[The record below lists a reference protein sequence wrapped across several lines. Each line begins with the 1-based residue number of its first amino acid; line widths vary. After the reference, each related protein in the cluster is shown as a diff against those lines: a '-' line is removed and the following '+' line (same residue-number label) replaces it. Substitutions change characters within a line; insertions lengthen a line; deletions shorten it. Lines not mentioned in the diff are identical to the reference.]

1 MKINIYLKTLTLIC
15 FLFISACVGKNTK
28 NSSVPSEIVL
38 KEVIRDGLTTVSKTV
53 GVGPDSNYNNNV
65 LKPRRE
71 LNDSINLKTNKL
83 IKKPEFNISISFK
96 NTKVSD
102 ALIALGNLG
111 GRNIIVDENINGLL
125 ANNESKLSQILS
137 EIELIELGLPNLLSE
152 RVPDG
157 KNESDNEVIRSWGN
171 KKEFSFPVKDHVELG
186 SNLGL
191 LDMDNAA
198 RISGSRFSVLRGN
211 LASLQR
217 ALIQFM
223 LDIHINEHGYEEFYV
238 PFIVNSETLTG
249 TSQLPKFESDLFK
262 IESDKSLYLIPT
274 AEVPLTNL
282 FGDQIIDIDTL
293 PRKLVAH
300 TPCFRSEAG
309 SYGKDTKGLIRQ
321 HQFEKVELVQISTP
335 EKSFDAL
342 ESLTANA
349 EQILQKLKLPYQVV
363 SLSAGDIGFGS
374 AFTYDLEVWLP
385 GQNAYREISSC
396 SLFGDFQARRMKA
409 RYKNPNTGNN
419 EYLHTINGSGV
430 AAGRALVAVLENYQQ
445 EDGTIK
451 VPDVLISYMNK
462 KIID

>member
-1 MKINIYLKTLTLIC
+1 MLDPKKLRQSTQDVANNLARRGFQFDIDAYSSLNESRRLLQIENDSLKNKRNNV
-15 FLFISACVGKNTK
+15 S
-28 NSSVPSEIVL
+28 
-38 KEVIRDGLTTVSKTV
+38 KEVGIAKSKGEDVTEL
-53 GVGPDSNYNNNV
+53 
-65 LKPRRE
+65 LK
-71 LNDSINLKTNKL
+71 S
-83 IKKPEFNISISFK
+83 S
-96 NTKVSD
+96 
-102 ALIALGNLG
+102 
-111 GRNIIVDENINGLL
+111 ENINGLL
-125 ANNESKLSQILS
+125 AINESKLSQILS

-262 IESDKSLYLIPT
+262 IESEKSLYLIPT

>member
-1 MKINIYLKTLTLIC
+1 MLDPKKLRQSTQDVANNLARRGFQFDIDSYSSLNENRKLLQIENDNLKNKRNNA
-15 FLFISACVGKNTK
+15 S
-28 NSSVPSEIVL
+28 
-38 KEVIRDGLTTVSKTV
+38 KEVGIAKSRGEDVTEL
-53 GVGPDSNYNNNV
+53 
-65 LKPRRE
+65 LK
-71 LNDSINLKTNKL
+71 S
-83 IKKPEFNISISFK
+83 S
-96 NTKVSD
+96 
-102 ALIALGNLG
+102 
-111 GRNIIVDENINGLL
+111 ENINGLL
-125 ANNESKLSQILS
+125 ANNESKLSKILS
-137 EIELIELGLPNLLSE
+137 EIELIELGLPNLLSD

-157 KNESDNEVIRSWGN
+157 KNESDNEIIRSWGN
-171 KKEFSFPVKDHVELG
+171 RKEFSFPVKDHVELG

-238 PFIVNSETLTG
+238 PFLVNSETLTG

-262 IESDKSLYLIPT
+262 IESEKSLYLIPT

-282 FGDQIIDIDTL
+282 FGDQIIEFDSL

-335 EKSFDAL
+335 EKSFEAL
-342 ESLTANA
+342 ESLTADA
-349 EQILQKLKLPYQVV
+349 EQVLQKLELPYQVV

-409 RYKNPNTGNN
+409 RFKNPNTGKN
-419 EYLHTINGSGV
+419 EYIHTINGSGV
-430 AAGRALVAVLENYQQ
+430 AAGRALVAVIENYQQ

-451 VPDVLISYMNK
+451 VPDALIPYMNK
-462 KIID
+462 EIID

>member
-1 MKINIYLKTLTLIC
+1 MLDPKKLRQSTQEVANNLARRGFQFDIDAYSSLNESRKLLQIENDKLKNKRNNA
-15 FLFISACVGKNTK
+15 S
-28 NSSVPSEIVL
+28 
-38 KEVIRDGLTTVSKTV
+38 KEVGIAKSKGEDVTEL
-53 GVGPDSNYNNNV
+53 
-65 LKPRRE
+65 LK
-71 LNDSINLKTNKL
+71 S
-83 IKKPEFNISISFK
+83 S
-96 NTKVSD
+96 
-102 ALIALGNLG
+102 
-111 GRNIIVDENINGLL
+111 ENINGLL
-125 ANNESKLSQILS
+125 INNESKLSQILS
-137 EIELIELGLPNLLSE
+137 EIELIELGLPNLLSD

-157 KNESDNEVIRSWGN
+157 KNESDNELIRSWGN
-171 KKEFSFPVKDHVELG
+171 KKEFSFPAKDHVELG

-238 PFIVNSETLTG
+238 PYLVNSETLTG

-262 IESDKSLYLIPT
+262 IESEKSLYLIPT

-335 EKSFDAL
+335 EKSFEAL

-349 EQILQKLKLPYQVV
+349 EQVLQKLELPYQVV

-374 AFTYDLEVWLP
+374 AFTYDIEVWLP

-409 RYKNPNTGNN
+409 RYKNPNTGKN

-451 VPDVLISYMNK
+451 VPDALISYMNK
-462 KIID
+462 EIID

>member
-1 MKINIYLKTLTLIC
+1 MLDPKKLRQSTQDVANNLARRGFQFDIDSY
-15 FLFISACVGKNTK
+15 
-28 NSSVPSEIVL
+28 SS
-38 KEVIRDGLTTVSKTV
+38 
-53 GVGPDSNYNNNV
+53 
-65 LKPRRE
+65 
-71 LNDSINLKTNKL
+71 LNENRKLLQIENDNLKNKRNNASKE
-83 IKKPEFNISISFK
+83 IGIAKSKGE
-96 NTKVSD
+96 D
-102 ALIALGNLG
+102 ATDLLKSS
-111 GRNIIVDENINGLL
+111 ENINGLL
-125 ANNESKLSQILS
+125 ANNESKLSKILS
-137 EIELIELGLPNLLSE
+137 EIELIELGLPNLLSD

-157 KNESDNEVIRSWGN
+157 KNESDNKIIRSWGN
-171 KKEFSFPVKDHVELG
+171 RKEFSFPVKDHMELG

-198 RISGSRFSVLRGN
+198 RMSGSRFSVLRGN

-223 LDIHINEHGYEEFYV
+223 LDIHINDHGYEEFYV
-238 PFIVNSETLTG
+238 PFLVNSETLTG

-262 IESDKSLYLIPT
+262 IESEKSLYLIPT

-282 FGDQIIDIDTL
+282 FGDQIIEFDSL

-335 EKSFDAL
+335 EKSFEAL

-349 EQILQKLKLPYQVV
+349 EKVLQKLELPYQVV

-409 RYKNPNTGNN
+409 RFKNPNTGKN
-419 EYLHTINGSGV
+419 EYIHTINGSGV
-430 AAGRALVAVLENYQQ
+430 AAGRALVAVIENYQQ

-451 VPDVLISYMNK
+451 VPDALIPYMNK
-462 KIID
+462 EIID

>member
-1 MKINIYLKTLTLIC
+1 MLDPKKLRQSTQDVANNLARRGFQFDIDAYSSLNESRKLLQIENDNLKNKRNNA
-15 FLFISACVGKNTK
+15 S
-28 NSSVPSEIVL
+28 
-38 KEVIRDGLTTVSKTV
+38 KEVGIAKSKGEDVTEI
-53 GVGPDSNYNNNV
+53 
-65 LKPRRE
+65 LK
-71 LNDSINLKTNKL
+71 S
-83 IKKPEFNISISFK
+83 S
-96 NTKVSD
+96 
-102 ALIALGNLG
+102 
-111 GRNIIVDENINGLL
+111 ENINGLL
-125 ANNESKLSQILS
+125 ADNEIKLSQILS
-137 EIELIELGLPNLLSE
+137 EIELIELGLPNLLSD

-171 KKEFSFPVKDHVELG
+171 KKEFSFPAKDHIELG

-262 IESDKSLYLIPT
+262 IESEKSLYLIPT

-342 ESLTANA
+342 ESLTTNA
-349 EQILQKLKLPYQVV
+349 EQILQKLELPYQVV

>member
-1 MKINIYLKTLTLIC
+1 MLDPKKLRQSTQDVANNLARRGFQFDIDAYSSLNESRRLLQIENDSLKNKRNNV
-15 FLFISACVGKNTK
+15 S
-28 NSSVPSEIVL
+28 
-38 KEVIRDGLTTVSKTV
+38 KEVGIAKSKGEDVTEL
-53 GVGPDSNYNNNV
+53 
-65 LKPRRE
+65 LK
-71 LNDSINLKTNKL
+71 S
-83 IKKPEFNISISFK
+83 S
-96 NTKVSD
+96 
-102 ALIALGNLG
+102 
-111 GRNIIVDENINGLL
+111 ENINGLL
-125 ANNESKLSQILS
+125 ANNEIKLSQILS

-223 LDIHINEHGYEEFYV
+223 IDIHINEHGYEEFYV

-262 IESDKSLYLIPT
+262 IESEKSLYLIPT

-349 EQILQKLKLPYQVV
+349 EQILQKLELPYQVV

>member
-1 MKINIYLKTLTLIC
+1 MLDPKKLRQSTQDVANNLARRGFQFDIDAYSSLNESRKLLQIENDNLKNKRNNA
-15 FLFISACVGKNTK
+15 S
-28 NSSVPSEIVL
+28 
-38 KEVIRDGLTTVSKTV
+38 KEVGIAKSKGEDVTEI
-53 GVGPDSNYNNNV
+53 
-65 LKPRRE
+65 LK
-71 LNDSINLKTNKL
+71 S
-83 IKKPEFNISISFK
+83 S
-96 NTKVSD
+96 
-102 ALIALGNLG
+102 
-111 GRNIIVDENINGLL
+111 ENINGLL
-125 ANNESKLSQILS
+125 ADNEIKLSQILS
-137 EIELIELGLPNLLSE
+137 EIELIELGLPNLLSD

-171 KKEFSFPVKDHVELG
+171 KKEFSFPAKDHVELG

-262 IESDKSLYLIPT
+262 IESEKSLYLIPT

-349 EQILQKLKLPYQVV
+349 EQILQKLELPYQVV

-451 VPDVLISYMNK
+451 VPDALISYMNK

>member
-1 MKINIYLKTLTLIC
+1 MLDPKKLRQSTQDVAINLAKRGFQFDIDSYSSLNENRKLLQIENDNLKNKRNNA
-15 FLFISACVGKNTK
+15 S
-28 NSSVPSEIVL
+28 
-38 KEVIRDGLTTVSKTV
+38 KEVGIAKSRGEDVTEL
-53 GVGPDSNYNNNV
+53 
-65 LKPRRE
+65 LK
-71 LNDSINLKTNKL
+71 S
-83 IKKPEFNISISFK
+83 S
-96 NTKVSD
+96 
-102 ALIALGNLG
+102 
-111 GRNIIVDENINGLL
+111 ENINGLL
-125 ANNESKLSQILS
+125 ANNESKLSKILS
-137 EIELIELGLPNLLSE
+137 EIELIELGLPNLLSD

-157 KNESDNEVIRSWGN
+157 KNESDNEIIRSWGN
-171 KKEFSFPVKDHVELG
+171 RKEFSFPVKDHVELG

-238 PFIVNSETLTG
+238 PFLVNSETLTG

-262 IESDKSLYLIPT
+262 IESEKSLYLIPT

-282 FGDQIIDIDTL
+282 FGDQIIEFDSL

-335 EKSFDAL
+335 EKSFEAL
-342 ESLTANA
+342 ESLTADA
-349 EQILQKLKLPYQVV
+349 EQVLQKLELPYQVV

-385 GQNAYREISSC
+385 GQSAYREISSC

-409 RYKNPNTGNN
+409 RFKNPNTGKN
-419 EYLHTINGSGV
+419 EHIHTINGSGV
-430 AAGRALVAVLENYQQ
+430 AAGRALVAVIENYQQ

-451 VPDVLISYMNK
+451 VPDALIPYMNK
-462 KIID
+462 EIID

>member
-1 MKINIYLKTLTLIC
+1 MLDPKKLRQSTQDVANNLARRGFQFDIDSY
-15 FLFISACVGKNTK
+15 
-28 NSSVPSEIVL
+28 SS
-38 KEVIRDGLTTVSKTV
+38 
-53 GVGPDSNYNNNV
+53 
-65 LKPRRE
+65 
-71 LNDSINLKTNKL
+71 LNENRKLLQIENDNLKNKRNNASKE
-83 IKKPEFNISISFK
+83 IGIAKSKGE
-96 NTKVSD
+96 D
-102 ALIALGNLG
+102 ATDLLKSS
-111 GRNIIVDENINGLL
+111 ENINGLL
-125 ANNESKLSQILS
+125 ANNESKLSKILS
-137 EIELIELGLPNLLSE
+137 EIELIELGLPNLLSD

-157 KNESDNEVIRSWGN
+157 KNESDNKIIRSWGN
-171 KKEFSFPVKDHVELG
+171 RKEFSFPVKDHMELG

-198 RISGSRFSVLRGN
+198 RMSGSRFSVLRGN

-238 PFIVNSETLTG
+238 PFLVNSETLTG

-262 IESDKSLYLIPT
+262 IESEKSLYLIPT

-282 FGDQIIDIDTL
+282 FGDQIIEFDSL

-335 EKSFDAL
+335 EKSFEAL

-349 EQILQKLKLPYQVV
+349 EKVLQKLELPYQVV

-409 RYKNPNTGNN
+409 RFKNPNTGKN
-419 EYLHTINGSGV
+419 EYIHTINGSGV
-430 AAGRALVAVLENYQQ
+430 AAGRALVAVIENYQQ

-451 VPDVLISYMNK
+451 VPDALIPYMNK
-462 KIID
+462 EIID

>member
-1 MKINIYLKTLTLIC
+1 MLDPKKLRQSTQDVANNLARRGFQFDIDAYSSLNESRKLLQIENDNLKNKRNNA
-15 FLFISACVGKNTK
+15 S
-28 NSSVPSEIVL
+28 
-38 KEVIRDGLTTVSKTV
+38 KEVGIAKSKGEDVTEI
-53 GVGPDSNYNNNV
+53 
-65 LKPRRE
+65 LK
-71 LNDSINLKTNKL
+71 S
-83 IKKPEFNISISFK
+83 S
-96 NTKVSD
+96 
-102 ALIALGNLG
+102 
-111 GRNIIVDENINGLL
+111 ENINGLL
-125 ANNESKLSQILS
+125 ADNEIKLSQILS
-137 EIELIELGLPNLLSE
+137 EIELIELGLPNLLSD

-171 KKEFSFPVKDHVELG
+171 KKEFSFPAKDHVELG

-262 IESDKSLYLIPT
+262 IESEKSLYLIPT

-342 ESLTANA
+342 ESLTTNA
-349 EQILQKLKLPYQVV
+349 EQILQKLELPYQVV

>member
-1 MKINIYLKTLTLIC
+1 MLDPKKLRQSTQEVANNLARRGFQFDIDAYSSLNESRKLLQIENDNLKNKRNNV
-15 FLFISACVGKNTK
+15 S
-28 NSSVPSEIVL
+28 
-38 KEVIRDGLTTVSKTV
+38 KEVGIAKSKGEDATEL
-53 GVGPDSNYNNNV
+53 
-65 LKPRRE
+65 LK
-71 LNDSINLKTNKL
+71 S
-83 IKKPEFNISISFK
+83 S
-96 NTKVSD
+96 
-102 ALIALGNLG
+102 
-111 GRNIIVDENINGLL
+111 ENINGLL
-125 ANNESKLSQILS
+125 VNNESKLSQILS
-137 EIELIELGLPNLLSE
+137 EIELIELGLPNLLSD

-211 LASLQR
+211 LASLHR

-238 PFIVNSETLTG
+238 PYLVNSETLTG

-262 IESDKSLYLIPT
+262 IESEKSLYLIPT

-335 EKSFDAL
+335 EKSFEAL

-349 EQILQKLKLPYQVV
+349 EQVLQKLELPYQVV

-374 AFTYDLEVWLP
+374 AFTYDIEVWLP

-409 RYKNPNTGNN
+409 RFKNPNTGKN

-451 VPDVLISYMNK
+451 VPDALISYMNK
-462 KIID
+462 EIID

>member
-1 MKINIYLKTLTLIC
+1 MLDPKKLRQSTQDVANNLARRGFQFDIDSYSSLNENRKLLQIENDNLKNKRNNA
-15 FLFISACVGKNTK
+15 S
-28 NSSVPSEIVL
+28 
-38 KEVIRDGLTTVSKTV
+38 KEVGIAKSRGEDVTEL
-53 GVGPDSNYNNNV
+53 
-65 LKPRRE
+65 LK
-71 LNDSINLKTNKL
+71 S
-83 IKKPEFNISISFK
+83 S
-96 NTKVSD
+96 
-102 ALIALGNLG
+102 
-111 GRNIIVDENINGLL
+111 ENINGLL
-125 ANNESKLSQILS
+125 ANNESKLSKILS
-137 EIELIELGLPNLLSE
+137 EIELIELGLPNLLSD

-157 KNESDNEVIRSWGN
+157 KNESDNEIIRSWGN
-171 KKEFSFPVKDHVELG
+171 RKEFSFPVKDHVELG

-238 PFIVNSETLTG
+238 PFLVNSETLTG

-262 IESDKSLYLIPT
+262 IESEKSLYLIPT

-282 FGDQIIDIDTL
+282 FGDQIIEFDSL

-335 EKSFDAL
+335 EKSFEAL

-349 EQILQKLKLPYQVV
+349 EKVLQKLELPYQVV

-409 RYKNPNTGNN
+409 RFKNPNTGKN
-419 EYLHTINGSGV
+419 EYIHTINGSGV
-430 AAGRALVAVLENYQQ
+430 AAGRALVAVIENYQQ

-451 VPDVLISYMNK
+451 VPDALIPYMNK
-462 KIID
+462 EIID

>member
-1 MKINIYLKTLTLIC
+1 MLDPKKLRQSTQDVANNLARRGFQFDIDSYSSLNENRKLLQIENDNLKNKRNNA
-15 FLFISACVGKNTK
+15 S
-28 NSSVPSEIVL
+28 
-38 KEVIRDGLTTVSKTV
+38 KEVGIAKSRGEDVTEL
-53 GVGPDSNYNNNV
+53 
-65 LKPRRE
+65 LK
-71 LNDSINLKTNKL
+71 S
-83 IKKPEFNISISFK
+83 S
-96 NTKVSD
+96 
-102 ALIALGNLG
+102 
-111 GRNIIVDENINGLL
+111 ENINGLL
-125 ANNESKLSQILS
+125 ANNESKLSKILS
-137 EIELIELGLPNLLSE
+137 EIELIELGLPNLLSD

-157 KNESDNEVIRSWGN
+157 KNESDNEIIRSWGN
-171 KKEFSFPVKDHVELG
+171 RKEFSFPVKDHVELG

-238 PFIVNSETLTG
+238 PFLVNSETLTG

-262 IESDKSLYLIPT
+262 IESEKSLYLIPT

-282 FGDQIIDIDTL
+282 FGDQIIEFDSL

-335 EKSFDAL
+335 EKSFEAL
-342 ESLTANA
+342 ESLTADA
-349 EQILQKLKLPYQVV
+349 EQVLQKLELPYQVV

-409 RYKNPNTGNN
+409 RFKNPNTGKN
-419 EYLHTINGSGV
+419 EFIHTINGSGV
-430 AAGRALVAVLENYQQ
+430 AAGRALVAVIENYQQ

-451 VPDVLISYMNK
+451 VPDALIPYMNK
-462 KIID
+462 EIID

>member
-1 MKINIYLKTLTLIC
+1 MLDPKKLRQSTQDVANNLARRGFQFDIDAYSSLNESRKLLQIENDNLKNKRNNA
-15 FLFISACVGKNTK
+15 S
-28 NSSVPSEIVL
+28 
-38 KEVIRDGLTTVSKTV
+38 KEVGIAKSKGEDVTEI
-53 GVGPDSNYNNNV
+53 
-65 LKPRRE
+65 LK
-71 LNDSINLKTNKL
+71 S
-83 IKKPEFNISISFK
+83 S
-96 NTKVSD
+96 
-102 ALIALGNLG
+102 
-111 GRNIIVDENINGLL
+111 ENINGLL
-125 ANNESKLSQILS
+125 ADNEIKLSQILS
-137 EIELIELGLPNLLSE
+137 EIELIELGLPNLLSD

-171 KKEFSFPVKDHVELG
+171 KKEFSFPAKDHIELG

-349 EQILQKLKLPYQVV
+349 EQILQKLELPYQVV

>member
-1 MKINIYLKTLTLIC
+1 MLDPKKLRQSTQDVANNLARRGFQFDIDAY
-15 FLFISACVGKNTK
+15 
-28 NSSVPSEIVL
+28 SS
-38 KEVIRDGLTTVSKTV
+38 
-53 GVGPDSNYNNNV
+53 
-65 LKPRRE
+65 
-71 LNDSINLKTNKL
+71 LNESRKLLQIENDNLKNKRNKASKE
-83 IKKPEFNISISFK
+83 IG
-96 NTKVSD
+96 
-102 ALIALGNLG
+102 IAKSKGEDVTEILKLS
-111 GRNIIVDENINGLL
+111 ENINGLL
-125 ANNESKLSQILS
+125 VNNESKLSQILS
-137 EIELIELGLPNLLSE
+137 QIEFIELGLPNLLSD

-349 EQILQKLKLPYQVV
+349 EQILQKLELPYQVV

>member
-1 MKINIYLKTLTLIC
+1 MLDPKKLRQSTQEVANNLARRGFQFDIDAYSSLNESRKLLQIENDKLKNKRNNA
-15 FLFISACVGKNTK
+15 S
-28 NSSVPSEIVL
+28 
-38 KEVIRDGLTTVSKTV
+38 KEVGIAKSKGEDVTEL
-53 GVGPDSNYNNNV
+53 
-65 LKPRRE
+65 LK
-71 LNDSINLKTNKL
+71 S
-83 IKKPEFNISISFK
+83 S
-96 NTKVSD
+96 
-102 ALIALGNLG
+102 
-111 GRNIIVDENINGLL
+111 ENINGLL
-125 ANNESKLSQILS
+125 INNESKLSQILS
-137 EIELIELGLPNLLSE
+137 EIELIELGLPNLLSD

-157 KNESDNEVIRSWGN
+157 KNESDNELIRSWGN
-171 KKEFSFPVKDHVELG
+171 KKEFSFPAKDHVELG

-238 PFIVNSETLTG
+238 PYLVNSETLTG

-262 IESDKSLYLIPT
+262 IESEKSLYLIPT

-335 EKSFDAL
+335 EKSFEAL

-349 EQILQKLKLPYQVV
+349 EQVLQKLELPYQVV

-374 AFTYDLEVWLP
+374 AFTYDIEVWLP

-409 RYKNPNTGNN
+409 RYKNPNTGKN

-445 EDGTIK
+445 EDGAIK
-451 VPDVLISYMNK
+451 VPDALISYMNK
-462 KIID
+462 EIID

>member
-1 MKINIYLKTLTLIC
+1 MLDPKKLRQSTQEVANNLARRGFQFDIDAYSSLNESRKLLQIENDKLKNKRNNA
-15 FLFISACVGKNTK
+15 S
-28 NSSVPSEIVL
+28 
-38 KEVIRDGLTTVSKTV
+38 KEVGIAKSKGEDVTEL
-53 GVGPDSNYNNNV
+53 
-65 LKPRRE
+65 LK
-71 LNDSINLKTNKL
+71 S
-83 IKKPEFNISISFK
+83 S
-96 NTKVSD
+96 
-102 ALIALGNLG
+102 
-111 GRNIIVDENINGLL
+111 ENINGLL
-125 ANNESKLSQILS
+125 INNESKLSQILS
-137 EIELIELGLPNLLSE
+137 EIELIELGLPNLLSD

-171 KKEFSFPVKDHVELG
+171 KKEFSFPAKDHVELG

-238 PFIVNSETLTG
+238 PYLVNSETLTG

-262 IESDKSLYLIPT
+262 IESEKSLYLIPT

-335 EKSFDAL
+335 EKSFEAL

-349 EQILQKLKLPYQVV
+349 EQVLQKLELPYQVV

-374 AFTYDLEVWLP
+374 AFTYDIEVWLP

-409 RYKNPNTGNN
+409 RYKNPNTGKN

-451 VPDVLISYMNK
+451 VPDALISYMNK
-462 KIID
+462 EIID

>member
-1 MKINIYLKTLTLIC
+1 MLDPKKLRQSTQDVANNLARRGFQFDIDAYSSLNESRRLLQIENDSLKNKRNNV
-15 FLFISACVGKNTK
+15 S
-28 NSSVPSEIVL
+28 
-38 KEVIRDGLTTVSKTV
+38 KEVGIAKSKGEDVTEL
-53 GVGPDSNYNNNV
+53 
-65 LKPRRE
+65 LK
-71 LNDSINLKTNKL
+71 S
-83 IKKPEFNISISFK
+83 S
-96 NTKVSD
+96 
-102 ALIALGNLG
+102 
-111 GRNIIVDENINGLL
+111 ENINGLL

-262 IESDKSLYLIPT
+262 IESEKSLYLIPT

>member
-1 MKINIYLKTLTLIC
+1 MLDPKKLRQSTQDVANNLARRGFQFDIDAYSSLNESRRLLQIENDSLKNKRNNV
-15 FLFISACVGKNTK
+15 S
-28 NSSVPSEIVL
+28 
-38 KEVIRDGLTTVSKTV
+38 KEVGIAKSKGEDVTEL
-53 GVGPDSNYNNNV
+53 
-65 LKPRRE
+65 LK
-71 LNDSINLKTNKL
+71 S
-83 IKKPEFNISISFK
+83 S
-96 NTKVSD
+96 
-102 ALIALGNLG
+102 
-111 GRNIIVDENINGLL
+111 ENINGLL

-171 KKEFSFPVKDHVELG
+171 KKEFSFPVKDLVELG

-262 IESDKSLYLIPT
+262 IESEKSLYLIPT

>member
-1 MKINIYLKTLTLIC
+1 MLDPKKLRQSTQDVANNLARRGFQFDIDAYSSLNESRKLLQIENDNLKNKRNNV
-15 FLFISACVGKNTK
+15 S
-28 NSSVPSEIVL
+28 
-38 KEVIRDGLTTVSKTV
+38 KEVGIAKSKGEDVTEI
-53 GVGPDSNYNNNV
+53 
-65 LKPRRE
+65 LK
-71 LNDSINLKTNKL
+71 S
-83 IKKPEFNISISFK
+83 S
-96 NTKVSD
+96 
-102 ALIALGNLG
+102 
-111 GRNIIVDENINGLL
+111 ENINGLL
-125 ANNESKLSQILS
+125 ADNEIKLSQILS
-137 EIELIELGLPNLLSE
+137 EIELIELGLPNLLSD

-342 ESLTANA
+342 ESLTSNA
-349 EQILQKLKLPYQVV
+349 EQILQKLELPYQVV

-451 VPDVLISYMNK
+451 VPDALISYMNK

>member
-1 MKINIYLKTLTLIC
+1 MLDPKKLRQSTQDVANNLARRGFQFDIDAYSSLNESRKLLQIENDNLKNKRNNA
-15 FLFISACVGKNTK
+15 S
-28 NSSVPSEIVL
+28 
-38 KEVIRDGLTTVSKTV
+38 KEVGIAKSKGEDVTEI
-53 GVGPDSNYNNNV
+53 
-65 LKPRRE
+65 LK
-71 LNDSINLKTNKL
+71 S
-83 IKKPEFNISISFK
+83 S
-96 NTKVSD
+96 
-102 ALIALGNLG
+102 
-111 GRNIIVDENINGLL
+111 ENINGLL
-125 ANNESKLSQILS
+125 ADNEIKLSQILS
-137 EIELIELGLPNLLSE
+137 EIELIELGLPNLLSDQ
-152 RVPDG
+152 VPDG

-171 KKEFSFPVKDHVELG
+171 KKEFSFPAKDHVELG

-262 IESDKSLYLIPT
+262 IESEKSLYLIPT

-349 EQILQKLKLPYQVV
+349 EQILQKLELPYQVV

>member
-1 MKINIYLKTLTLIC
+1 MLDPKKLRQSTQEVANNLARRGFQFDIDAYSSLNESRKLLQIENDKLKNKRNNA
-15 FLFISACVGKNTK
+15 S
-28 NSSVPSEIVL
+28 
-38 KEVIRDGLTTVSKTV
+38 KEVGIAKSKGEDVTEL
-53 GVGPDSNYNNNV
+53 
-65 LKPRRE
+65 LK
-71 LNDSINLKTNKL
+71 S
-83 IKKPEFNISISFK
+83 S
-96 NTKVSD
+96 
-102 ALIALGNLG
+102 
-111 GRNIIVDENINGLL
+111 ENINGLL
-125 ANNESKLSQILS
+125 INNESKLSQILS
-137 EIELIELGLPNLLSE
+137 EIELIELGLPNLLSD

-157 KNESDNEVIRSWGN
+157 KNESDNEVIRSWGS
-171 KKEFSFPVKDHVELG
+171 KKEFSFPVKDHLELG

-238 PFIVNSETLTG
+238 PYLVNSETLTG

-262 IESDKSLYLIPT
+262 IESEKSLYLIPT

-335 EKSFDAL
+335 EKSFEAL

-349 EQILQKLKLPYQVV
+349 EQVLQKLKLPYQIV

-374 AFTYDLEVWLP
+374 AFTYDIEVWLP

-409 RYKNPNTGNN
+409 RYKNPDTGKN

-451 VPDVLISYMNK
+451 VPDALISYMNK
-462 KIID
+462 EIID

>member
-1 MKINIYLKTLTLIC
+1 MLDPKKLRQSTQDVANNLARRGFQFDIDAY
-15 FLFISACVGKNTK
+15 
-28 NSSVPSEIVL
+28 SS
-38 KEVIRDGLTTVSKTV
+38 
-53 GVGPDSNYNNNV
+53 
-65 LKPRRE
+65 
-71 LNDSINLKTNKL
+71 LNESRKLLQIENDNLKNKRNKASKE
-83 IKKPEFNISISFK
+83 IG
-96 NTKVSD
+96 
-102 ALIALGNLG
+102 IAKSKGEDVTEILKLS
-111 GRNIIVDENINGLL
+111 ENINGLL
-125 ANNESKLSQILS
+125 VNNESKLSQILS
-137 EIELIELGLPNLLSE
+137 QIEFIELGLPNLLSD

-262 IESDKSLYLIPT
+262 IESEKSLYLIPT

-349 EQILQKLKLPYQVV
+349 EQILQKLELPYQVV

>member
-1 MKINIYLKTLTLIC
+1 MLDPKKLRQSTQEVANNLARRGFQFDIDAYSSLNESRKLLQIENDKLKNKRNNA
-15 FLFISACVGKNTK
+15 S
-28 NSSVPSEIVL
+28 
-38 KEVIRDGLTTVSKTV
+38 KEVGIAKSKGEDVTEL
-53 GVGPDSNYNNNV
+53 
-65 LKPRRE
+65 LK
-71 LNDSINLKTNKL
+71 S
-83 IKKPEFNISISFK
+83 S
-96 NTKVSD
+96 
-102 ALIALGNLG
+102 
-111 GRNIIVDENINGLL
+111 ENINGLL
-125 ANNESKLSQILS
+125 INNESKLSQILS
-137 EIELIELGLPNLLSE
+137 EIELIELGLPNLLSD

-157 KNESDNEVIRSWGN
+157 KNESDNELIRSWGN
-171 KKEFSFPVKDHVELG
+171 KKEFSFPAKDHVELG

-198 RISGSRFSVLRGN
+198 RISGSRFSVLRGK

-238 PFIVNSETLTG
+238 PYLVNSETLTG

-262 IESDKSLYLIPT
+262 IESEKSLYLIPT

-335 EKSFDAL
+335 EKSFEAL

-349 EQILQKLKLPYQVV
+349 EQVLQKLELPYQVV

-374 AFTYDLEVWLP
+374 AFTYDIEVWLP

-409 RYKNPNTGNN
+409 RYKNPNTGKN

-451 VPDVLISYMNK
+451 VPDALISYMNK
-462 KIID
+462 EIID